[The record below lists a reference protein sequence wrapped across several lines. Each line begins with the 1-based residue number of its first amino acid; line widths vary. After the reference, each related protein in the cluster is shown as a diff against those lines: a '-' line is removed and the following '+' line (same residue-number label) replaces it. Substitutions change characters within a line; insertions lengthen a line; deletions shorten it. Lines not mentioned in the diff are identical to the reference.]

1 MGVFWYIL
9 KFLCFVFTVYYLT
22 MLFYKTEITLKYTQL
37 FLGIIIGIVVY
48 LKCTQD
54 IKSNIDLTLATTIN
68 NIGDV
73 KQNHILIHLLII
85 SLIIILSSLI
95 VGFIP
100 LTIYY
105 IYEGASIGFLLAS
118 FIHYK
123 KIKGIYY
130 ALVFILTNKFLN
142 LIFLSYLL
150 YITYKYI
157 KIFIKNNYKITNLN
171 NYLLRCFITLIVI
184 LLNDIFLYYYGNTII
199 NILI

>member
-1 MGVFWYIL
+1 MKFNYMKIIRSRF
-9 KFLCFVFTVYYLT
+9 KFLFIL
-22 MLFYKTEITLKYTQL
+22 LFIGLI
-37 FLGIIIGIVVY
+37 LGIILY
-48 LKCTQD
+48 LNCSQNVKQ
-54 IKSNIDLTLATTIN
+54 NIDLTLASSLT
-68 NIGDV
+68 NIKDSH
-73 KQNHILIHLLII
+73 QNQILIHLLII
-85 SLIIILSSLI
+85 SLIIISSCFI
-95 VGFIP
+95 IGFIP
-100 LTIYY
+100 LIIYY

-123 KIKGIYY
+123 KIKGFYY
-130 ALVFILTNKFLN
+130 ALVFILINKFFN

-150 YITYKYI
+150 YKYI

>member
-1 MGVFWYIL
+1 MTIFKINRKQAKRSFYVNF
-9 KFLCFVFTVYYLT
+9 CV
-22 MLFYKTEITLKYTQL
+22 LFYDLTVINLYVYLVKTFCNFK
-37 FLGIIIGIVVY
+37 IIIALL
-48 LKCTQD
+48 LKNVKQ
-54 IKSNIDLTLATTIN
+54 NIDLTLASSLT
-68 NIGDV
+68 NIKDSH
-73 KQNHILIHLLII
+73 QNQILIHLLII
-85 SLIIILSSLI
+85 SLIIISSCFI
-95 VGFIP
+95 IGFIP

-142 LIFLSYLL
+142 IIFLSYLL

>member
-1 MGVFWYIL
+1 MKFNYMKIIRSRF
-9 KFLCFVFTVYYLT
+9 KFLFIL
-22 MLFYKTEITLKYTQL
+22 LFIG
-37 FLGIIIGIVVY
+37 FILGIILY
-48 LKCTQD
+48 LNCSQNVKQ
-54 IKSNIDLTLATTIN
+54 NIDLTLASSLA
-68 NIGDV
+68 NIKDSH
-73 KQNHILIHLLII
+73 QNQILIHLLII
-85 SLIIILSSLI
+85 SLIIISSCFI
-95 VGFIP
+95 IGFIP
-100 LTIYY
+100 LIIYY

>member
-1 MGVFWYIL
+1 MKFNYMKIIRSRF
-9 KFLCFVFTVYYLT
+9 KFLFIL
-22 MLFYKTEITLKYTQL
+22 LFIGLI
-37 FLGIIIGIVVY
+37 LGIILY
-48 LKCTQD
+48 LNCSQNVKQ
-54 IKSNIDLTLATTIN
+54 NIDLTLASSLT
-68 NIGDV
+68 NIKDSH
-73 KQNHILIHLLII
+73 QNQILIHLLII
-85 SLIIILSSLI
+85 SLIIISSCFI
-95 VGFIP
+95 IGFIP

-157 KIFIKNNYKITNLN
+157 KIFIKNNYKNTN
-171 NYLLRCFITLIVI
+171 
-184 LLNDIFLYYYGNTII
+184 
-199 NILI
+199 